1 MKFELIELI
10 GGISLT
16 ASRSKFKVVHLRSS
30 DKIEQSF
37 KPEEAMK
44 YVEDYCTREN
54 FKIINVSGRKLGY
67 SIFLYKD

>member
-16 ASRSKFKVVHLRSS
+16 TSRTKFKVIHLRSS
-30 DKIEQSF
+30 DKTEQSF
-37 KPEEAMK
+37 KPDEALK
-44 YVEDYCTREN
+44 YIEDYCTKEN

-67 SIFLYKD
+67 SIFLHKD